1 MGLELNTAG
10 FIPFILK
17 DNLKGLR
24 DSCVKYFLTQAL
36 ASVFFLLRV
45 VFLLILENASAFGY
59 TLLLVSLL
67 IKLGA
72 APFHSWLISLVES
85 LDWLVLFI
93 LLTVQK
99 INPLIILSNYNN
111 KVDLVWIIVCLSV
124 LVGSLGGLSQVRL
137 RKIISLS
144 SINHLGW
151 LLAAI
156 NLNLK
161 LLFLYFLSYILLLA
175 RLIRIFI
182 RVNVFQLTQLSSI
195 NFSASNLNLVFL
207 NLLSLG
213 GLPPFFGFFPKWLV
227 LENLASGNFFLVTLI
242 IIISSL
248 IVLYFYLRLTFS
260 AFILKK
266 LTWGKN
272 TIDSSLGSGPTFLN
286 LLSLGGLRV
295 VFLI

>member
-1 MGLELNTAG
+1 M
-10 FIPFILK
+10 
-17 DNLKGLR
+17 
-24 DSCVKYFLTQAL
+24 
-36 ASVFFLLRV
+36 
-45 VFLLILENASAFGY
+45 
-59 TLLLVSLL
+59 
-67 IKLGA
+67 
-72 APFHSWLISLVES
+72 
-85 LDWLVLFI
+85 
-93 LLTVQK
+93 
-99 INPLIILSNYNN
+99 
-111 KVDLVWIIVCLSV
+111 
-124 LVGSLGGLSQVRL
+124 RL